1 MKDNRNSKERVD
13 EFIQIA
19 RGGKRKMDAKIPR
32 LPELPPLKINR
43 KEIYPVSEKF
53 GVVEPEFNEE
63 AAYAD
68 FLREKAQLRKYY
80 APFLENH
87 ARVVKEDS
95 VDITDFKF
103 RHETEEDKADFSVAL
118 SGGGE
123 WKNVKIPHYFGPE
136 GIWNAFYRTEIEIDK
151 KTGKHYVLDF
161 QGVDYIGEVYVN
173 GRMAGRHIGFF
184 APFSVEITDYVRNGK
199 NTILVVAKNHL
210 TTLGVS
216 DKNGKRCFGD
226 KIYAATFLGYDEPE
240 LGWHHCPAGAGIWG
254 SVKLVTLGRHR
265 IKDIYVRP
273 DIDKSE
279 ITVNTIIDTFEFH
292 GDFAEFKGKISYTL
306 EGRNFKETVFEN
318 KEGKPLTPI
327 TVSENYLTDTF
338 KLDTFKLWTPDTPY
352 LYEITVTLTDLDGN
366 VLAEGQTH
374 FGMRKFHMDENSTPK
389 GALYL
394 NNERVIMRGANEMGH
409 LPRCVMEGDFEQLID
424 DILIAKVCHLNFY
437 RVTQRPVHK
446 EIYDYFD
453 MLGMMCQSDFPLF
466 SYMRYSILGD
476 ALKQVD
482 EMERHTRNHPSVV
495 IETFANETSDPS
507 CWDHEQYAMSKEHVD
522 KFCDAAKI
530 VVEIYNPD
538 RVIKYFEGD
547 YAPQRE
553 CYGISDF
560 HTYTFWYISHGMA
573 SGKMNKG
580 YIPGIRPEWMCGCGE
595 YGTDGLDRWELMKK
609 YCPEDWLPETLDE
622 PWAPNTIARAQCYAL
637 HGNFFPEKNNAG
649 EWISASRE
657 WQRIALKQYVHIL
670 RRRVDYIEST
680 AVHLLIDAWPTGW
693 TKTLVDVDRIPKPA
707 YYSFKEANILT
718 RVDLRRD
725 KYVVYEED
733 IIPTEIYAFNDRP
746 KDKKVKIQISVYLD
760 EREVDSYEISGV
772 AKAVS
777 ATYMGEI
784 HTCLKGA
791 KSGNVKVV
799 TRMECEGEI
808 TFDSVDY
815 VIKPALKLASFTPEI
830 YGERVSSVYN
840 VCEGEKSDKV
850 VVADCDY
857 FREHQDELE
866 AKAEG
871 GSRLIVFMDKPLN
884 IIGDDII
891 FLTHEDDTECAS
903 KNLVYRSETS
913 PFTAEFDELD
923 FKNFYNSEL
932 DYQDVTARYRFD
944 WEGSEEI
951 LYVYSDKSNPDD
963 RFHKLHTNVVAKK
976 PYGKGEVIITT
987 LHTVNG
993 CIGCNP
999 VLDKFIVNLIE
1010 K

>member
-1 MKDNRNSKERVD
+1 MSKNSKEKLD

-19 RGGKRKMDAKIPR
+19 QGGKRKMNAKVKR
-32 LPELPPLKINR
+32 LKPLPPLPINR
-43 KEIYPVSEKF
+43 KEIQPAKEKF
-53 GVVEPEFNEE
+53 GLVEPEFNED

-68 FLREKAQLRKYY
+68 FLREKDELRKYY
-80 APFLENH
+80 SPFLENH

-95 VDITDFKF
+95 VDIVDFQF
-103 RHETEEDKADFSVAL
+103 RHETDEDKSDFSLAL
-118 SGGGE
+118 LGKGE
-123 WKNVKIPHYFGPE
+123 WQDVKIPHYFGPE
-136 GIWNAFYRTEIEIDK
+136 GIWNAFYRTEIDIDK
-151 KTGKHYVLDF
+151 KDGKYYVLDF

-173 GRMAGRHIGFF
+173 GRMAGRHVGFF
-184 APFSVEITDYVRNGK
+184 APFSVNITDYAVNGK

-210 TTLGVS
+210 TTMGVY
-216 DKNGKRCFGD
+216 DKDGKRCFGD

-254 SVKLVTLGRHR
+254 SVKLVTVGRHR
-265 IKDIYVRP
+265 IKEIYVRP
-273 DIDKSE
+273 DIDNSE
-279 ITVNTIIDTFEFH
+279 ITVNTVLDTYEFN
-292 GDFAEFKGKISYTL
+292 GTFSEFKGKVKYTL
-306 EGRNFKETVFEN
+306 EGRNFKETVFTDR
-318 KEGKPLTPI
+318 EGGALTPI
-327 TVSENYLTDTF
+327 TVSENYISDKF
-338 KLDTFKLWTPDTPY
+338 KLDSFRFWTPDEPY
-352 LYEITVTLTDLDGN
+352 LYEITVTLTDMDGN
-366 VLAEGQTH
+366 ILAEGQTH

-389 GALYL
+389 GAFYL
-394 NNERVIMRGANEMGH
+394 NNERVIMRGTNEMGH
-409 LPRCVMEGDFEQLID
+409 LPRCVMEGNYEQLID

-466 SYMRYSILGD
+466 SYMRYSVLGD

-482 EMERHTRNHPSVV
+482 EMAKHTRNHPSVV
-495 IETFANETSDPS
+495 IETFCNESSDPS
-507 CWDHEQYAMSKEHVD
+507 SWDHEQYAMSKEHLD
-522 KFCDAAKI
+522 RFCDAARII
-530 VVEIYNPD
+530 VNIANPD
-538 RVIKYFEGD
+538 RVIKYYEGD
-547 YAPQRE
+547 YAPLSE

-560 HTYTFWYISHGMA
+560 HCYTFWYISHGMP

-595 YGTDGLDRWELMKK
+595 FGTDGLDRWELLKK
-609 YCPEDWLPETLDE
+609 YAPDGWIPETQDE
-622 PWAPNTIARAQCYAL
+622 PWVPNTIPRAQCYGL
-637 HGNFFPEKNNAG
+637 HGNFFPEKSTVR
-649 EWISASRE
+649 EWIAASRE
-657 WQRIALKQYVHIL
+657 WQREAMKHYVHIL

-680 AVHLLIDAWPTGW
+680 AVHLLIDAWPSGW
-693 TKTLVDVDRIPKPA
+693 TKTLVDVDRVPKPA

-725 KYVVYEED
+725 KYVVYEND
-733 IIPTEIYAFNDRP
+733 VILAEIYAFNDLPR
-746 KDKKVKIQISVYLD
+746 DKNVNVKVSVYLD
-760 EREVDSYEISGV
+760 EREVESYSLSQV
-772 AKAVS
+772 AGAVS

-784 HTCLKGA
+784 HTSLPEV
-791 KSGNVKVV
+791 KSGKVKIVA
-799 TRMECEGEI
+799 RMECDGEM
-808 TFDSVDY
+808 TYDSVDY
-815 VIKPALKLASFTPEI
+815 LIKPRTLPASFTPEI
-830 YGERVSSVYN
+830 HGERVSSVSN
-840 VCEGEKSDKV
+840 VCTGSVSDRVIV
-850 VVADCDY
+850 VDCDY

-866 AKAEG
+866 GKADA

-884 IIGDDII
+884 IIGDDVI

-913 PFTAEFDELD
+913 PFTSEFGELD
-923 FKNFYNSEL
+923 FKNFYNSET

-951 LYVYSDKSNPDD
+951 LYTYADRSNPKDK
-963 RFHKLHTNVVAKK
+963 FHKPHINVVARK
-976 PYGKGEVIITT
+976 PYGNGEVILTT